1 MFSRKRRNNVVV
13 AFLVMLLVA
22 LSAAQSRAA
31 IDPVQFTADLDSL
44 VLQGNDLVAQMAGV
58 ALVPLTMDS
67 QLAGLESSAATYMDN
82 VVALYTTVAASAGTS
97 LSLTS
102 EMLTSLQTLAAINAS
117 LGEGIL
123 ALSGQVVTL
132 APTTTLSILNSSLYA
147 MLRLADDIGVM
158 ADRILEM
165 ADKILVMAD
174 NIGIMA
180 DRILAT
186 QLIQSNNMKVV
197 VDAVLK
203 TQQNTL
209 TLFSLFF

>member
-1 MFSRKRRNNVVV
+1 MFSRKRRNSVVV
-13 AFLVMLLVA
+13 ALFVMLVVA

-44 VLQGNDLVAQMAGV
+44 VLQGNDLVAQMGGV
-58 ALVPLTMDS
+58 VLVPLTMDS
-67 QLAGLESSAATYMDN
+67 QLTGLESSVVTYRDN
-82 VVALYTTVAASAGTS
+82 VVALYSTVAASAGTS
-97 LSLTS
+97 LSLTN

-132 APTTTLSILNSSLYA
+132 APTTTLSALNSSLYT

-209 TLFSLFF
+209 TLFSMFF